1 MLVHCNSD
9 LDELWIGVCC
19 LSSKGF
25 VQLIVSVFT
34 HIYIYRDKIMND
46 VQEYVKLSRW
56 REKEG
61 EREREGCYCKWLRVG
76 ELSKWLYA
84 CE

>member
-1 MLVHCNSD
+1 MDWNVLSVIRGICP
-9 LDELWIGVCC
+9 LDCKC
-19 LSSKGF
+19 LY
-25 VQLIVSVFT
+25 T
-34 HIYIYRDKIMND
+34 HMYICRDKIMND
-46 VQEYVKLSRW
+46 AEEYVMLLRW
-56 REKEG
+56 REE